1 MSHLIGSINSEAGKA
16 LSSAVTGPPALNVTG
31 FKAGFSEPAEAAGVG
46 FAARLNTLSGHDDVL
61 GLDQKTR
68 LALSTGAFP
77 LGKDVPL
84 GNIEIST
91 DLAQDA
97 FGRVTLRTK
106 RLQEL
111 MAEFLPAS
119 TERLRIDAQVLH
131 LAFRLVSSLEPA
143 GPSPRRMRHSSA
155 TSKCKRR
162 FRSTSS
168 TSQTSQTRSIS
179 CGGCSASARTAGFI
193 PRGHTSRA
201 ATFSA
206 ARLRASCAVSPRE
219 ASPRACSPVSLKPAA

>member
-143 GPSPRRMRHSSA
+143 GPSHAPFVGDLKVQAAISEHELDLANLPDEIDLLWGLQCLGEDCRLYPTRAHKQGSHFLSSA
-155 TSKCKRR
+155 
-162 FRSTSS
+162 F
-168 TSQTSQTRSIS
+168 
-179 CGGCSASARTAGFI
+179 AGFM
-193 PRGHTSRA
+193 
-201 ATFSA
+201 
-206 ARLRASCAVSPRE
+206 CAVSPRE

>member
-31 FKAGFSEPAEAAGVG
+31 FKAGFSEHAEAAGAG

-131 LAFRLVSSLEPA
+131 LAFRHVSVTLSVT
-143 GPSPRRMRHSSA
+143 GVTSHRA
-155 TSKCKRR
+155 THALYAKLTC
-162 FRSTSS
+162 
-168 TSQTSQTRSIS
+168 
-179 CGGCSASARTAGFI
+179 AR
-193 PRGHTSRA
+193 
-201 ATFSA
+201 
-206 ARLRASCAVSPRE
+206 
-219 ASPRACSPVSLKPAA
+219 